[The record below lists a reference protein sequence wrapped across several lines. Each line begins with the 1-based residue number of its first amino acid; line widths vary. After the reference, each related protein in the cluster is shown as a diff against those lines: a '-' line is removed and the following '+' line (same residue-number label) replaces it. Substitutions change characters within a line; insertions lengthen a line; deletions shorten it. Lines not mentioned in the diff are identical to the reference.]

1 MTEEPKNYRYSRRVD
16 VHYHAVFKTPS
27 DTIEGTVTQISEG
40 GVLLVSHKPVDINTK
55 GVFAL
60 SVFSNEADVVVE
72 GEIIYRLKEREGRD
86 TLAYGARFVALDAR
100 QKEDIAR
107 VLRYS
112 AVRER
117 YTQKPPKPKAD

>member
-16 VHYHAVFKTPS
+16 VNYHAVFKTPS
-27 DTIEGTVTQISEG
+27 DTIECTVTQISEG

-60 SVFSNEADVVVE
+60 SVFSNEADVVIE
-72 GEIIYRLKEREGRD
+72 GEIIYRLPQREGRD
-86 TLAYGARFVALDAR
+86 TLVYGARFVAPDAR

-117 YTQKPPKPKAD
+117 YTHKPSSRKAD